1 MPVKYVDE
9 QTGEFIRSSLEK
21 TGAPS
26 AYGIK
31 TIEEL
36 VKTSQGSDDVLQNN
50 IFFKPAR
57 M

>member
-36 VKTSQGSDDVLQNN
+36 VKTSQDSDDVLQNN